1 MISATSRVFLTVAIC
16 LWARAARA
24 DTPQLA
30 QDQSAHTLPEGRLQ
44 LSLFQL
50 TRYGVTDNIELSTQ
64 PFLFIAPRVEL
75 KARFYSRGSFH
86 LAARA
91 SVVYPTWLMRT
102 FVGKGALA
110 LLPQGTRIPQALIIE
125 PSLIGTLELAPGH
138 ELSATIGMTV
148 APRASWRDV
157 PQLDFPFLYA
167 RFAALWTFATYH
179 LHVAYHGR
187 LAERWILSAGIRD
200 YLLPATPGG
209 FSLEPWIA
217 LRVQPSA
224 HFGIE
229 AGVILELTRYPA
241 GRQFHQLPYLDFFVL
256 L

>member
-1 MISATSRVFLTVAIC
+1 MMRLALIVTLCLCATATTAH
-16 LWARAARA
+16 A
-24 DTPQLA
+24 DTTQLV

-50 TRYGVTDNIELSTQ
+50 SRYGLTDDIELATQ
-64 PFLFIAPRVEL
+64 PFLFIYPRIEL
-75 KARFYSRGSFH
+75 KARVYSRGDFH

-91 SVVYPTWLMRT
+91 SLAYPTWLMRS
-102 FVGKGALA
+102 FVGEGALA
-110 LLPQGTRIPQALIIE
+110 LLPQGTHIPQALIIE
-125 PSLIGTLELAPGH
+125 PSVIGTLDLAPGH
-138 ELSATIGMTV
+138 ELSATLGVTV

-167 RFAALWTFATYH
+167 RFAALWTLATYH

-187 LAERWILSAGIRD
+187 LAEHWTLSAGIRD

-209 FSLEPWIA
+209 FSIEPWAA
-217 LRVQPSA
+217 LRWQPSD
-224 HFGIE
+224 HFGLE
-229 AGVILELTRYPA
+229 AGAILEITRYPA
-241 GRQFHQLPYLDFFVL
+241 GRQVHQLPYLDLLVL